1 MLGVFTPHL
10 LAAAAV
16 APGEAV
22 LDVGCGCGATTVEA
36 ASAASPGPVVGVD
49 TSQDVLDLA
58 RRRAAEAG
66 ARNVT
71 FVHADAQSHP
81 FTPASF
87 DVAISRFGVMFFAD
101 PTAAFANL
109 AQALRPQGRLAFLCW
124 QGPERN
130 EHAALPLRVVAAH
143 LPLPETA
150 PGPGPWSLAE
160 PNTIRQVLGDAG
172 FSEVGVEAVE
182 TKLRVGTDADDALG
196 FYLSQPMAR
205 SFMAAADGALVQQ
218 VTDEI
223 RAELASHQDGD
234 GIRLGSAAWL
244 VTARR

>member
-1 MLGVFTPHL
+1 MRLRCHQP
-10 LAAAAV
+10 
-16 APGEAV
+16 PG
-22 LDVGCGCGATTVEA
+22 
-36 ASAASPGPVVGVD
+36 ASAARPGLVVGVD
-49 TSQDVLDLA
+49 ASQAVVDLA

-66 ARNVT
+66 AGNLT
-71 FVHADAQSHP
+71 FLHADAQSHP

-101 PTAAFANL
+101 PTAAFTNF

-143 LPLPETA
+143 VPLPEA
-150 PGPGPWSLAE
+150 PVDTGPWSLAE
-160 PNTIRQVLGDAG
+160 PNTIRQVLGAAG
-172 FSEVGVEAVE
+172 FSEVGVEGVE
-182 TKLRVGTDADDALG
+182 TKLRVGTDADDALA

-205 SFMAAADGALVQQ
+205 SCMTAADASLVQQ
-218 VTDEI
+218 VTGEI
-223 RAELASHQDGD
+223 RAELASHQDAD
-234 GIRLGSAAWL
+234 GIRLDSAAWL